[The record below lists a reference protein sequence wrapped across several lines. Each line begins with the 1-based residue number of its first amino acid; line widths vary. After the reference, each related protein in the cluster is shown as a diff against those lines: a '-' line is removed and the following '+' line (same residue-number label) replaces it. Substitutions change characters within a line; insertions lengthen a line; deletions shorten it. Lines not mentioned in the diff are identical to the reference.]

1 MNKNLSFRFCY
12 EKIKQKFFFQATFFF
27 KPSLYKMSLKLFLSY
42 TKYNHMRLKFLLLV
56 FLMSIVRMVHGQT
69 VVDIIVNSP
78 DHEILET
85 AVIAAGLDGALS
97 GEGPFTVFAPT
108 DDAFNALPAGT
119 IEALLNDIPTLTS
132 ILTYHVAGVNALST
146 DLTDGQE
153 VVTLNGESVTVTI
166 NADGVFINDAQ
177 VTVADLVAENGVV
190 HVIDAVLLPP
200 AESNTVV
207 DIIVNSPDHEILE
220 TAVVAA
226 GLAGALSGEGPFTVF
241 APTDAAF
248 NALPAGTIEALLND
262 IPTLT
267 SILTYHVAG
276 VNALSTD
283 LTNGQEV
290 VTLNGKSVTVTIN
303 TDGVFI
309 NDAQVTVADLVAD
322 NGVVHVIN
330 AVLLPPARTTV
341 VDVIVNSPDHT
352 ILETAVVAAGLAGAL
367 SGEGPFT
374 VFAPTDAAF
383 NALPAGTIEA
393 LLNDIPTLTSILTY
407 HVAGANVLSTDLYD
421 GREILTLNGQVVQVR
436 ITPDGVFI
444 NNAQVTVADIT
455 TDNGVVHVI
464 DAILLPSTGTSVF
477 DIIAGSDVHN
487 TLETAIRT
495 AELVT
500 ALSNQDD
507 IFTVF
512 APTDAAFA
520 ALPAG
525 VLDTVLANK
534 TLLRDILAY
543 HVANDEY
550 DASFLEILDGAYIQ
564 MFNNKTVTINVN
576 DDGIFINDIKITVVD
591 LFADNGI
598 VHVIDAVM
606 LAPDSTIIDVVR
618 NSPAHTILEN
628 LLDAAEFSDPL
639 EGYGP
644 FTLFAPTNA
653 AIQALPA
660 EVIQALSEEPGLLED
675 VLAYHLVP
683 GTALST
689 DLSNGLTVPTLLG
702 KNVTV
707 TINNDG
713 VFIND
718 AKVILADIRTDNG
731 VVHVLD
737 AVLLPKTTV
746 VDILGERD
754 ELSTARLLVNLSG
767 LEAALNGDGPF
778 TVFAPDDNAFD
789 TAPLSLLEYATSS
802 QANLQNVL
810 LFHTVPGR
818 ALSTDLSNGQSLTT
832 ANGKALL
839 VTINNNGVFINNAQ
853 VIEADLVAENGVV
866 HIIDEVLDILT
877 SLDDIIENKVS
888 IYPNPTA
895 DFLRINHTYSSD
907 AVYFIT
913 DMQNRIIRQGKVQE
927 TEQID
932 VREIQSGQY
941 QLLIQDGRKV
951 SSGKFVKVF

>member
-1 MNKNLSFRFCY
+1 ML
-12 EKIKQKFFFQATFFF
+12 
-27 KPSLYKMSLKLFLSY
+27 
-42 TKYNHMRLKFLLLV
+42 
-56 FLMSIVRMVHGQT
+56 
-69 VVDIIVNSP
+69 
-78 DHEILET
+78 
-85 AVIAAGLDGALS
+85 
-97 GEGPFTVFAPT
+97 
-108 DDAFNALPAGT
+108 
-119 IEALLNDIPTLTS
+119 
-132 ILTYHVAGVNALST
+132 
-146 DLTDGQE
+146 
-153 VVTLNGESVTVTI
+153 
-166 NADGVFINDAQ
+166 
-177 VTVADLVAENGVV
+177 
-190 HVIDAVLLPP
+190 
-200 AESNTVV
+200 
-207 DIIVNSPDHEILE
+207 
-220 TAVVAA
+220 
-226 GLAGALSGEGPFTVF
+226 
-241 APTDAAF
+241 
-248 NALPAGTIEALLND
+248 
-262 IPTLT
+262 
-267 SILTYHVAG
+267 
-276 VNALSTD
+276 
-283 LTNGQEV
+283 
-290 VTLNGKSVTVTIN
+290 
-303 TDGVFI
+303 
-309 NDAQVTVADLVAD
+309 
-322 NGVVHVIN
+322 
-330 AVLLPPARTTV
+330 
-341 VDVIVNSPDHT
+341 
-352 ILETAVVAAGLAGAL
+352 
-367 SGEGPFT
+367 
-374 VFAPTDAAF
+374 
-383 NALPAGTIEA
+383 
-393 LLNDIPTLTSILTY
+393 
-407 HVAGANVLSTDLYD
+407 
-421 GREILTLNGQVVQVR
+421 
-436 ITPDGVFI
+436 
-444 NNAQVTVADIT
+444 
-455 TDNGVVHVI
+455 
-464 DAILLPSTGTSVF
+464 
-477 DIIAGSDVHN
+477 
-487 TLETAIRT
+487 
-495 AELVT
+495 
-500 ALSNQDD
+500 
-507 IFTVF
+507 
-512 APTDAAFA
+512 
-520 ALPAG
+520 
-525 VLDTVLANK
+525 
-534 TLLRDILAY
+534 
-543 HVANDEY
+543 
-550 DASFLEILDGAYIQ
+550 
-564 MFNNKTVTINVN
+564 NNKTVTINVN

-591 LFADNGI
+591 LIADNGI

-618 NSPAHTILEN
+618 NSPVHTILEN
-628 LLDAAEFSDPL
+628 LLDEAEFSDPL

-660 EVIQALSEEPGLLED
+660 EVIQALSEDIGLLED

-778 TVFAPDDNAFD
+778 TVFAPNDNAFD
-789 TAPLSLLEYATSS
+789 NAPLPLLEYATAS

-832 ANGKALL
+832 ANGKVLL

-895 DFLRINHTYSSD
+895 DFLRISNATYGSD
-907 AVYFIT
+907 AVYYIT
-913 DMQNRIIRQGKVQE
+913 DMQNRIIRQGKVLE

-932 VREIQSGQY
+932 VRDIQSGQY